1 MSGMS
6 TRAPASK
13 SGSSAA
19 QTGTTPKCDRP
30 RTASDEPADDIV
42 DRASN
47 DSFPASDAPAW
58 INGDELAA

>member
-13 SGSSAA
+13 SGPRAR
-19 QTGTTPKCDRP
+19 TGTTPNCDRP